1 MDNLEY
7 IGKCLLLEAGG
18 KKILAV
24 GDLHLGYEEALNI
37 QGVGVGR
44 TLFKEMMQDFEA
56 IFAKTGK
63 VDEVVL
69 LGDVK
74 HVFGTVLGQE
84 REDFRKLLEFFV
96 ERCKDIIIIQGN
108 HDAIGGFL
116 IREQTQVREF
126 YEVEGICFLHG
137 DRDFPEIHE
146 KKISTWIVG
155 HAHPAITLEEGVKA
169 EKYKCFLEGKF
180 EGKKVVIV
188 PSFSRHSEGSD
199 VREGAHLVW
208 EIPVKKFR
216 VKIVGK
222 GTEVL
227 DFGRLGALFGK
238 RNSLS
243 LF

>member
-96 ERCKDIIIIQGN
+96 ERCKKIVIVQGN
-108 HDAIGGFL
+108 HDAISGFL
-116 IREQTQVREF
+116 IRERTEVRDF
-126 YEVEGICFLHG
+126 YCTGDVCLLHG
-137 DRDFPEIHE
+137 DRDFPQIHSKEIN
-146 KKISTWIVG
+146 TWIVG
-155 HAHPAITLEEGVKA
+155 HAH
-169 EKYKCFLEGKF
+169 
-180 EGKKVVIV
+180 
-188 PSFSRHSEGSD
+188 
-199 VREGAHLVW
+199 
-208 EIPVKKFR
+208 
-216 VKIVGK
+216 
-222 GTEVL
+222 
-227 DFGRLGALFGK
+227 
-238 RNSLS
+238 
-243 LF
+243 